1 MKLIAL
7 KEMRYDTRRLL
18 PGDEFEATTPHGRLL
33 IAARKAADP
42 LKRDIGKV
50 ASPSPAVL
58 KKASEVVDSTPPATP
73 PSNSEGSV
81 TPASLH
87 PAGETLDT
95 LRAEYT
101 ALVGKK
107 PFNGWDVETLRTK
120 IDAFRANG

>member
-58 KKASEVVDSTPPATP
+58 KKASEVVDSTPPAT
-73 PSNSEGSV
+73 
-81 TPASLH
+81 LH